1 VRASALVD
9 GPYGMPSPAR
19 HYLYFR
25 ASQKEPFDIL
35 YFTPAVT
42 SIMNLTD
49 GSLTVIP
56 ELAYSP
62 MTNLE
67 LRFRTPVLLGKDGT
81 EYGEKQND
89 YRIELRLRYH
99 FGF

>member
-1 VRASALVD
+1 MRD
-9 GPYGMPSPAR
+9 
-19 HYLYFR
+19 YLYFR

-35 YFTPAVT
+35 YFTPALT
-42 SIMNLTD
+42 SIINLQD
-49 GSLTVIP
+49 GSLIVIP

-67 LRFRTPVLLGKDGT
+67 LRFRTPVLFGGKGT

-89 YRIELRLRYH
+89 YRIDLRLRYY
-99 FGF
+99 FELF